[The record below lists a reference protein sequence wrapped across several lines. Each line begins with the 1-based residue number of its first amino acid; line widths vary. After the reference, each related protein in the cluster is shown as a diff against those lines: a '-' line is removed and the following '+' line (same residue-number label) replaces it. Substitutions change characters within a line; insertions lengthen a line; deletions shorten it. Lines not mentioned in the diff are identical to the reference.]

1 MNIADTPRS
10 SGSRAARAASLALL
24 ALALGCGFTA
34 SKGNEPSGSGNLPS
48 SGVGPFLKQDF
59 FCNTQLVQ
67 PFILTSPADGQ
78 RGGPALVHEQDD
90 TFQIWSELRSGETSR
105 ILHNRLTLL
114 PGTQCRDFD
123 VSVTAD
129 EAVLSAEADWEAG
142 SVGAPSVL
150 VNDGLYRIWFEG
162 GNYAGIGYAESNDG
176 LHWTRR
182 GSQPVLA
189 ADQRWEAGT
198 IGSPTVV
205 FHDGLYRMWYDGNV
219 NAARSIGYAESSD
232 GVSWTKRDAFGR
244 SSEGGRTDVVP
255 VITADQTTWEFY
267 KPTYSSGSVGAP
279 SVVVHRDPLR
289 TYYLLYYTGNLRGRL
304 DTRFDD
310 VDSSIGI
317 AFSENGLDWTKA
329 PNKRECED
337 FDCPANEINPNV
349 AEKLPISLGPKV
361 DGSFNSFSGFSIVD
375 ETEPAV
381 VEVPEQLT
389 FFMLWH
395 QVDQINA
402 KVAPGLPPDDATLP
416 PDGFTG
422 ATGIG
427 FAFAS
432 NLPS

>member
-1 MNIADTPRS
+1 M
-10 SGSRAARAASLALL
+10 ARAAALGL
-24 ALALGCGFTA
+24 VALGLGCGFTA
-34 SKGNEPSGSGNLPS
+34 SKGNEPSGSENLPT

-59 FCNTQLVQ
+59 YCNTQLVQ
-67 PFILTSPADGQ
+67 PFILTSPADAQ
-78 RGGPALVHEQDD
+78 RGGPTFVREPDG
-90 TFQIWSELRSGETSR
+90 TFQIWSELRSGDGSR
-105 ILHNRLTLL
+105 ILRNQLTLL

-129 EAVLSAEADWEAG
+129 ETALDAADAWEAG
-142 SVGAPSVL
+142 AVGAPTVL
-150 VNDGLYRIWFEG
+150 AQDGHYRMWFEG
-162 GNYAGIGYAESNDG
+162 GRYAGIGYAESNDG

-182 GSQPVLA
+182 SANPVLVP
-189 ADQRWEAGT
+189 DQRWEAGT

-205 FHDGLYRMWYDGNV
+205 FRDGLYRMWYDGNV
-219 NAARSIGYAESSD
+219 NAARAIGYAESSD
-232 GVSWTKRDAFGR
+232 GVTWTKRDAFGR
-244 SSEGGRTDVVP
+244 SSAGGHDDVVP
-255 VITADQTTWEFY
+255 VLTADQTTWEFF
-267 KPTYSSGSVGAP
+267 KPTDSAGSVGAP
-279 SVVVHRDPLR
+279 SVVVHHDPLR

-329 PNKRECED
+329 PNKRECEE
-337 FDCPANEINPNV
+337 FECPANEINPNV

-361 DGSFNSFSGFSIVD
+361 DGSFNSFSAFSIVD
-375 ETEPAV
+375 EAEPAV
-381 VEVPEQLT
+381 VEVPEELT
-389 FFMLWH
+389 FFLLWH

-402 KVAPGLPPDDATLP
+402 KVAPSLPPDDSSLP

-427 FAFAS
+427 FAFAN